1 VNGPKLSIIKWQH
14 ISHADQQY
22 KNNIQENE
30 MKKLTQYI
38 FGLFFCSVATTSSAL
53 DLREAMDLAQQY
65 DTTYQASYAAYLAA
79 SEASSLTTAA
89 VLPQVG
95 FNAFVQ
101 RGETEIDREGTVV
114 ESDNNSDGYALN
126 LNQVIFDKTV
136 FDTLDEG
143 DAIVAKAV
151 AELEV
156 AKQDT
161 IVRVS
166 SAYFDVLTAIDTLD
180 TASAEK
186 KAIGKQLEQSKERF
200 NVGLSAITDVKEQQA
215 SYDIAV
221 ANEIIATNDLSNKRE
236 ALRFIINVYPENLK
250 VASEDMPLVIPEP
263 MDIKAWVDKSL
274 QTNFSILSAKYSVDA
289 AQAAYDG
296 SKGGHY
302 PTLGISAS
310 YGVVNSDDR
319 NITDTFVSP
328 ASENTDAKVI
338 LSLDIPIYRG
348 GFTSSTVRQKASE
361 RDQATALLEQER
373 RRTIGLA
380 RSAYLSLEADIANVR
395 ARKQAIIST
404 QTSLDATLAGYDAG
418 TRTSVDVLLSQRQL
432 FSSQRDYSVARY
444 TYLSNSL
451 NLKQVAG
458 ILTPADVDAI
468 NKWLIPR
475 PAEATQ
481 NDQQ

>member
-1 VNGPKLSIIKWQH
+1 
-14 ISHADQQY
+14 
-22 KNNIQENE
+22 
-30 MKKLTQYI
+30 MKKSSQNILA
-38 FGLFFCSVATTSSAL
+38 LFLCSVATSSSAL
-53 DLREAMDLAQQY
+53 DLNEAMDLAQQY

-79 SEASSLTTAA
+79 SEASSLSTAA
-89 VLPQVG
+89 VLPQIG
-95 FNAFVQ
+95 FNAFYQ
-101 RGETEIDREGTVV
+101 RGQTDIDRAGTVV
-114 ESDNNSDGYALN
+114 ESDNNSDGYSLN
-126 LNQVIFDKTV
+126 LNQVIFDKTT
-136 FDTLDEG
+136 FDNLDQG

-166 SAYFDVLTAIDTLD
+166 SAYFDVLTAIDTLE
-180 TASAEK
+180 TASAER

-221 ANEIIATNDLSNKRE
+221 ADEIIATNDLSNKRE

-250 VASEDMPLVIPEP
+250 IAREDMPLVIPEP

-338 LSLDIPIYRG
+338 LSLDIPIYSG

-373 RRTIGLA
+373 RRTVGLA
-380 RSAYLSLEADIANVR
+380 RSAYLSLEADIANVQ
-395 ARKQAIIST
+395 ARRQAVIST
-404 QTSLDATLAGYDAG
+404 QTSLNATLAGYDAG

-432 FSSQRDYSVARY
+432 FSSKRDYSVARY
-444 TYLSNSL
+444 TYLTNSL

-458 ILTPADVDAI
+458 ILTPTDVDAI

-481 NDQQ
+481 SGQQ